1 VEKSKIPA
9 TGRPIARVVS
19 DAEAQA
25 ELLDEDLNLAEMDAG
40 SHHGVTTDSEKQTL
54 RDPVLVSL
62 LN

>member
-40 SHHGVTTDSEKQTL
+40 SQQIKKNKLQYAL
-54 RDPVLVSL
+54 IL
-62 LN
+62 LSWFPY